1 MKKEDALFQTE
12 FFRRF
17 SHKRC
22 FFLLAA
28 TLVCGVFG
36 GSAAAVCW
44 ELFRGQQAF
53 PLFFSGIPVP
63 ESGFLACFSTVLL
76 NTLIGLIIL
85 FLLGVTAFGALG
97 VPFFLLSKGGALGIG
112 VLYFMASGSFDQVL
126 YCALG
131 YTPAAAVSTLLL
143 LLFAVRSLAFSNSL
157 AKAGFSSRQESLDF
171 QVYFKDF
178 LTFLCFSVVTAL
190 AGGLL
195 AVLCG
200 AILK

>member
-1 MKKEDALFQTE
+1 
-12 FFRRF
+12 
-17 SHKRC
+17 
-22 FFLLAA
+22 
-28 TLVCGVFG
+28 
-36 GSAAAVCW
+36 
-44 ELFRGQQAF
+44 
-53 PLFFSGIPVP
+53 
-63 ESGFLACFSTVLL
+63 
-76 NTLIGLIIL
+76 
-85 FLLGVTAFGALG
+85 
-97 VPFFLLSKGGALGIG
+97 
-112 VLYFMASGSFDQVL
+112 MASGSFDQVL

-178 LTFLCFSVVTAL
+178 LTFLCFSVVAAL